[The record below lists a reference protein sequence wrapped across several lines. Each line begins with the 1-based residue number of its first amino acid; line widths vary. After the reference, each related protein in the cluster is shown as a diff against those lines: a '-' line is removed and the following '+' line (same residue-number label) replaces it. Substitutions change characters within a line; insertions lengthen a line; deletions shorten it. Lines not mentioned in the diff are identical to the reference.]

1 MEYFLFLRKSDRSM
15 INYTTFPNINLCL
28 AIYKENVVN
37 YTSNVATNQCTIE
50 TGSKS
55 FTSRMYGFH
64 TMPFNVNI
72 NTDLDQICI
81 VFHPAALRAFTGENL
96 NEALSSSTA
105 FEQLFGTH
113 DFYTIEHIFEET
125 NAKVR
130 AEKLEEI
137 LLSRLSNNV
146 PPKLQEALHYI
157 NLANTTK
164 SALSIEILCKKL
176 NISDTTLFRLFKNHV
191 GQNAQQFLKTIR
203 FRNVLAGILEQ
214 KNSLTE
220 LGFSN
225 HYYDQPHFIKD
236 FKAFAGQSPKG
247 LVKQISVQQKDLAWI
262 YKEVVDE

>member
-1 MEYFLFLRKSDRSM
+1 MEYFLFLRKSDQSM
-15 INYTTFPNINLCL
+15 INYTTFPNSNLCL
-28 AIYKENVVN
+28 AIYKQNVVN
-37 YTSNVATNQCTIE
+37 YTSNMAINRCTIE

-55 FTSRMYGFH
+55 FTSRVYGFH

-81 VFHPAALRAFTGENL
+81 VFHPAALRAFTSENFS
-96 NEALSSSTA
+96 EVLSSSSA
-105 FEQLFGTH
+105 FEQLFGSY
-113 DFYTIEHIFEET
+113 DLYALEQIFEESNT
-125 NAKVR
+125 HKRVQ
-130 AEKLEEI
+130 KLEEI
-137 LLSRLSNNV
+137 LLSRLKDNV
-146 PPKLQEALHYI
+146 PPKLQEALYYI

-164 SALSIEILCKKL
+164 SSLSIATLCEKL

-191 GQNAQQFLKTIR
+191 GQNAKKFLKTIR

-220 LGFSN
+220 IGFRN

-247 LVKQISVQQKDLAWI
+247 LVDQISVQEKNLAWI
-262 YKEVVDE
+262 YEEIEDE